1 MKKTLTA
8 IILSLAAAAT
18 LSLGMA
24 ACGNPDD
31 GTPAGATN
39 GLEYT
44 LSDDGTYYTL
54 AGIGTATETEI
65 IIPETYRDLPV
76 TEIEADAFRSNKDI
90 TAVTIPA
97 SITTIGPAVFNDCS
111 SLESVTFEG
120 DELDSLGNFAFIN
133 CTSLTEIAL
142 PEGIPTIGTY
152 TFSGCSNL
160 TAITIPAS
168 VTSIEASA
176 FTLCYRLAT
185 INYRGSR
192 TQWYGIEIGDQ
203 NEAVYEAEI
212 NYGS

>member
-1 MKKTLTA
+1 
-8 IILSLAAAAT
+8 
-18 LSLGMA
+18 MA

-142 PEGIPTIGTY
+142 PEGIPTIGIY

-176 FTLCYRLAT
+176 FTLCNRLAT

-192 TQWYGIEIGDQ
+192 TQWAGIDIADQ
-203 NEAVYEAEI
+203 NEALYEANI
-212 NYGS
+212 NYNS